1 MREMFSLPASVAAL
15 EELQDE
21 VAELLLAPWAV
32 TCSIPSGITG
42 HDESSTEHLLL
53 GGAVG
58 SWASSEHGRK
68 TRRGMAGECWPG
80 VGRGSAVPGWRR
92 EGCEV
97 KWGLHVGKA
106 VLH

>member
-68 TRRGMAGECWPG
+68 TPRGMAGECWPG
-80 VGRGSAVPGWRR
+80 VGRGFCCARMEKRGV
-92 EGCEV
+92 
-97 KWGLHVGKA
+97 
-106 VLH
+106 